1 MKKEDR
7 QRFTLRISQAN
18 STELVVILY
27 EMLLCYLED
36 AVDALQAE
44 ETEDFKSAV
53 RKARGCLNELMESLN
68 LKYQPAPDLLRLYI
82 FCIRRLAR
90 GEVRR
95 DAELIEEVKRVI
107 VPLCDA
113 YRQIAEQN
121 SAGPVMG
128 NSQVVYAGLTYGRN
142 SLTENMADQ
151 GSNRGMFV

>member
-53 RKARGCLNELMESLN
+53 RKARGCLNELMDNSKEHILN
-68 LKYQPAPDLLRLYI
+68 VWNGFTELHHGLHGATSEDI
-82 FCIRRLAR
+82 SCFC
-90 GEVRR
+90 
-95 DAELIEEVKRVI
+95 
-107 VPLCDA
+107 
-113 YRQIAEQN
+113 
-121 SAGPVMG
+121 
-128 NSQVVYAGLTYGRN
+128 
-142 SLTENMADQ
+142 
-151 GSNRGMFV
+151 FF